1 MALLG
6 VEAPWRKLGQW
17 RSTFDGNA
25 GTLLWSSFSLSFSCH
40 GWVTFIPC
48 ALLTM
53 LCITTGPTVSKGATW
68 PGTEI
73 SEIIPPNKFSL
84 VKVHLPQESATV
96 TKSCLMDK
104 TAFSPLKFI
113 VQNGDHLPCPGEPK
127 IPASISAYCSC
138 DIFQVSLGNMLPIF
152 CLLSL
157 ILKMMEYQTFSSF
170 YVELRYLNKSL

>member
-1 MALLG
+1 MVLLG

-17 RSTFDGNA
+17 RNTFDGNA
-25 GTLLWSSFSLSFSCH
+25 GTLPWSSFSLSFSCH
-40 GWVTFIPC
+40 GWVTFNPC

-53 LCITTGPTVSKGATW
+53 FFTTTGPTVSKGATW
-68 PGTEI
+68 PHTEI

-84 VKVHLPQESATV
+84 VKVHLPQESAIV
-96 TKSCLMDK
+96 TKSCLMGK

-113 VQNGDHLPCPGEPK
+113 AQTGDHLPFPGEPK
-127 IPASISAYCSC
+127 ISASISAYCCC
-138 DIFQVSLGNMLPIF
+138 DISQISLGKMLPIF

-170 YVELRYLNKSL
+170 YVELRCLNESL